1 MTQHWNSSSP
11 ACALPGAA
19 PVATTATASTP
30 SPNASPDARF
40 LWLDVED
47 EADLLD
53 DYDVENFPTVLIQRR
68 DTVLFFGT
76 MLPHHDL
83 LQRTVE
89 SFRSL
94 SPDDSHRYANPTPSG
109 AAGRPNAT
117 SPGPSPNG
125 NQRPRVRSITITTTT
140 ETTPMDDCIF
150 CRIVRGELPARR
162 STKTSTRCPS

>member
-1 MTQHWNSSSP
+1 MTQSP
-11 ACALPGAA
+11 ELLVACLCAAWCGTCRDYRDGFHALAERF
-19 PVATTATASTP
+19 
-30 SPNASPDARF
+30 PDARF

-53 DYDVENFPTVLIQRR
+53 DYDVENFPTVLIQRQ

-94 SPDDSHRYANPTPSG
+94 SPDESHRYANADPERRSWQTERNLARALAERESG
-109 AAGRPNAT
+109 A
-117 SPGPSPNG
+117 
-125 NQRPRVRSITITTTT
+125 
-140 ETTPMDDCIF
+140 
-150 CRIVRGELPARR
+150 
-162 STKTSTRCPS
+162 

>member
-1 MTQHWNSSSP
+1 MTQSP
-11 ACALPGAA
+11 ELLVACLCAAWCGTCRDYRDGFHALAERF
-19 PVATTATASTP
+19 
-30 SPNASPDARF
+30 PDARF

-94 SPDDSHRYANPTPSG
+94 SPDESHRYANADP
-109 AAGRPNAT
+109 
-117 SPGPSPNG
+117 
-125 NQRPRVRSITITTTT
+125 
-140 ETTPMDDCIF
+140 E
-150 CRIVRGELPARR
+150 RR
-162 STKTSTRCPS
+162 SWQTERNLARALAEREAGA

>member
-1 MTQHWNSSSP
+1 MTQSP
-11 ACALPGAA
+11 EFLVACLCAAWCGTCRDYRDGFHALAERF
-19 PVATTATASTP
+19 
-30 SPNASPDARF
+30 PDARF

-94 SPDDSHRYANPTPSG
+94 SADESHRYAHSDP
-109 AAGRPNAT
+109 
-117 SPGPSPNG
+117 
-125 NQRPRVRSITITTTT
+125 
-140 ETTPMDDCIF
+140 E
-150 CRIVRGELPARR
+150 RR
-162 STKTSTRCPS
+162 SWQTERNLARALAERESAA